1 VKIIW
6 STFEVMSTHGQ
17 KEDRL
22 RQGYNLLH
30 RTSRE
35 LASRFIHLAGELE
48 DDYPL
53 SERLLADLVDLT
65 LEEVVRQTRWRPC
78 RLLLMLLLEQRI
90 RREALAKAK
99 KAKETIRRK
108 KLRTAAEARRK
119 AKEGSASGVVEP
131 RYPSTDKQI
140 SDNSSKDGV

>member
-1 VKIIW
+1 MKIVW
-6 STFEVMSTHGQ
+6 STFKVMSTHDK

-22 RQGYNLLH
+22 RQGYNLLY

-48 DDYPL
+48 DNYPL
-53 SERLLADLVDLT
+53 SERLIADLVDLT
-65 LEEVVRQTRWRPC
+65 LKEVVKQTRWRPC
-78 RLLLMLLLEQRI
+78 RPLLMLLLEQRI

-108 KLRTAAEARRK
+108 KVRIAAEARRK
-119 AKEGSASGVVEP
+119 AKEGFAGGVVEP
-131 RYPSTDKQI
+131 RYPSADKQL
-140 SDNSSKDGV
+140 SDNSSKD